1 MKKSFHKESVLRKFK
16 NAAKTVL
23 IKKIEIKYW
32 ITWTLKRL
40 TMTTKSD
47 GGNIVSL
54 GVVAYSLNSLC
65 LVTMTYSTA
74 TEYMGQK

>member
-1 MKKSFHKESVLRKFK
+1 MNKLFHKESVLRKFK

-32 ITWTLKRL
+32 ITWTLTRL

-47 GGNIVSL
+47 GANTFSL
-54 GVVAYSLNSLC
+54 SVVNDN
-65 LVTMTYSTA
+65 
-74 TEYMGQK
+74 